1 MKPTASLPSL
11 LIAFVLGVFL
21 LSSCSRPYATYQ
33 TTSTVWPV
41 TAVTLP
47 VPAAAPMLA
56 PITTVAETT
65 PLEPALDRLDAL
77 VKNDN
82 ALANNKRLEKR
93 LAHVRTLLAA
103 RPTAPTDAAQKMTV
117 TQKLVMRKLN
127 HRVHQQ
133 LTPTAMPSNQQ
144 AFRIGL
150 VVGVVGLLLLLIGNS
165 FIAALGGI
173 ALLVGIVLVVL
184 SLLEVI

>member
-1 MKPTASLPSL
+1 MKLTTSLTSL
-11 LIAFVLGVFL
+11 LIAFVPGVFL
-21 LSSCSRPYATYQ
+21 LSSCSRPYATYP
-33 TTSTVWPV
+33 TTSTVRPV

-47 VPAAAPMLA
+47 VPNAAPMLA
-56 PITTVAETT
+56 PVTVAETT

-82 ALANNKRLEKR
+82 ALANNKRLVNR
-93 LAHVRTLLAA
+93 LVHVQTLLAA
-103 RPTAPTDAAQKMTV
+103 RPTAPLATARKMTV
-117 TQKLVMRKLN
+117 AQKLVMRKLN

-150 VVGVVGLLLLLIGNS
+150 VVGVVGLLLVLIGNS